1 MIERSAAHSVRCST
15 PNPGKRARYSV
26 GKAIGLLVPRLGG
39 LPSVGVLWMQPE
51 SKSVVDL
58 NLFPNSS
65 QPQVQ
70 GCDARLI

>member
-1 MIERSAAHSVRCST
+1 AIERWAADSVLCST
-15 PNPGKRARYSV
+15 PNPGKRARYLV
-26 GKAIGLLVPRLGG
+26 GKAIDLLVPRLGG
-39 LPSVGVLWMQPE
+39 LPSAGVLWMQPE
-51 SKSVVDL
+51 SKSVIDL